1 MLSKL
6 LMVHYF
12 KVLEEKDFKC
22 AVITTH
28 SGFIKTAGKKLI
40 LNNWNPIK
48 RLKQGCMMNCLKTY
62 FGLFTKDYLQ

>member
-1 MLSKL
+1 
-6 LMVHYF
+6 MVHYF

-40 LNNWNPIK
+40 LNN
-48 RLKQGCMMNCLKTY
+48 
-62 FGLFTKDYLQ
+62 